1 GRVGRGSYQSY
12 CFLISDTNNATTL
25 KRLKTLT
32 ISNDGFFIA
41 NEDLK
46 LRGPGEF
53 LGTKQHG
60 ELDFKFINPLN
71 YGKMI
76 EIVKDEAD
84 MIIAENPRLK
94 GDDYI
99 ALNNSISEFYK
110 HKKII
115 LN

>member
-1 GRVGRGSYQSY
+1 
-12 CFLISDTNNATTL
+12 L

-60 ELDFKFINPLN
+60 ELDFKFINPFN
-71 YGKMI
+71 YDKMI
-76 EIVKDEAD
+76 EVVKEEAD
-84 MIIAENPRLK
+84 IIIAENPK
-94 GDDYI
+94 IEGQEFA
-99 ALNNSISEFYK
+99 ALIKSISELYK